1 MSLFLIILAAG
12 DSKRLKSSTPK
23 PFQVINNKTLLEHS
37 IFAFK
42 DFKEIKKTVVVYNKK
57 HKKYLDKLKLKNLIK
72 IPGGKS
78 RQESTFKALT
88 KINKMNCN
96 KILIHD
102 AARPFPSKF
111 LINKLIVKI
120 KKNHAVIPVI
130 KTNDATKRIKKNTIF
145 KNIERKSLRFAQTPQ
160 AFTFK
165 KIFEKHIKNKKKL
178 IDDDS
183 ALFTKNEIKV
193 ISITGSKKNFKVTDN
208 EDLDILKSLKK
219 GKISYGI
226 GFDIH
231 KLVPKKKLFLS
242 GIKINSHI
250 GTLGHSDGD
259 PVLHAI
265 IDAILGACKMGDIG
279 EKFSN
284 KNKKYKNIRST
295 VLLKNII
302 QQIKDKNY
310 SINNIDINIITQQP
324 KIKKYKK
331 KMIYSI
337 SKICEILPHQVN
349 IKGKTTE
356 KLGIIGNEKAIASE
370 VIASLTKYD

>member
-12 DSKRLKSSTPK
+12 DSKRLKSSIPK

-42 DFKEIKKTVVVYNKK
+42 DFKKIKKTVVVYNKK
-57 HKKYLDKLKLKNLIK
+57 HKKYLDQLKLKNLIK
-72 IPGGKS
+72 VTGGKT

-88 KINKMNCN
+88 KIKKMSCN
-96 KILIHD
+96 KVLIHD
-102 AARPFPSKF
+102 AARPSPSKS
-111 LINKLIVKI
+111 LINQLIIKI
-120 KKNHAVIPVI
+120 KNNHAVIPVI
-130 KTNDATKRIKKNTIF
+130 KTNDATKRIKKNKIF
-145 KNIERKSLRFAQTPQ
+145 KNIERESLRFAQTPQ

-165 KIFEKHIKNKKKL
+165 KIYEKHKKNIKNVV
-178 IDDDS
+178 DDDS
-183 ALFTKNEIKV
+183 ALFTKNEIEV
-193 ISITGSKKNFKVTDN
+193 ISIVGSKKNLKVTDN
-208 EDLDILKSLKK
+208 EDLNIFKSIKK
-219 GKISYGI
+219 GETSYGI

-231 KLVPKKKLFLS
+231 KLVPKRKLYLS

-259 PVLHAI
+259 PVLHSI

-284 KNKKYKNIRST
+284 KNKKFKNVRST
-295 VLLKNII
+295 FLLKKII
-302 QQIKDKNY
+302 KQIKNKNY
-310 SINNIDINIITQQP
+310 SINNIDINIITQYP

-337 SKICEILPHQVN
+337 SKLCEISPYQIN

-370 VIASLTKYD
+370 VIASVTKYD

>member
-12 DSKRLKSSTPK
+12 DSKRLKSSIPK

-42 DFKEIKKTVVVYNKK
+42 DFKKIKKTVVVYNKK
-57 HKKYLDKLKLKNLIK
+57 HKKYLDQLKLKNLIK
-72 IPGGKS
+72 VTGGKT

-88 KINKMNCN
+88 KIKKMSCN
-96 KILIHD
+96 KVLIHD
-102 AARPFPSKF
+102 AARPSPSKS
-111 LINKLIVKI
+111 LINQLIIKI
-120 KKNHAVIPVI
+120 KNNHAVIPVI
-130 KTNDATKRIKKNTIF
+130 KTNDATKRIKKNKIF
-145 KNIERKSLRFAQTPQ
+145 KNIERESLRFAQTPQ

-165 KIFEKHIKNKKKL
+165 KIYEKHKKNIKNVV
-178 IDDDS
+178 DDDS
-183 ALFTKNEIKV
+183 ALFTKNEIEV
-193 ISITGSKKNFKVTDN
+193 ISIVGSKKNLKVTDN
-208 EDLDILKSLKK
+208 EDLNIFKSIKK
-219 GKISYGI
+219 GETSYGI

-231 KLVPKKKLFLS
+231 KLVPKRKLYLS
-242 GIKINSHI
+242 GIIINSHI

-259 PVLHAI
+259 PVLHSI

-284 KNKKYKNIRST
+284 KNKKFKNVRST
-295 VLLKNII
+295 FLLKKII
-302 QQIKDKNY
+302 KQIKNKNY
-310 SINNIDINIITQQP
+310 SINNIDINIITQYP

-337 SKICEILPHQVN
+337 SKLCEISPYQIN

-370 VIASLTKYD
+370 VIASVTKYD